1 MSSYFKSMWEKASDI
16 TSKIS
21 NISAFN
27 DPNIAKTNKE
37 LKEMSQK
44 HQDQLKGLIDEI
56 NDFKNKSITEME
68 STVDTQKKE
77 NNKLKSD
84 NDKLQIEILEVKND
98 LKIQNEKY
106 AEFELKFGLLSKEKN
121 YIQEDLEKKL
131 KMIDEL
137 NTKIESLNTNLIKK
151 EENEFKAQNSNSL
164 KALEESLQKL
174 NLAREAFSLDIEEKS
189 KYLSNFLSD
198 ENLSKKLADIVNTNI
213 QDVYSKLEL
222 ASKEAEVKEDKQG
235 EVKETEVKE
244 GEVKEDEVKEGE
256 VKEGENKEGEVKE
269 NEVKKDEVKEIT
281 QVEGSQSRNNKEILL
296 ELIKSEVVDKKI
308 LDSAFKL
315 LEDRLN
321 NENKDYFTKIEKI
334 ILELN
339 LSEFKSKFDEDLNK
353 IETIF
358 ESHSKISEE
367 IKGENLKLTTSFSSL
382 EQNLNQEKVTNER
395 LQAEIDLIK
404 QNEKNHIEK
413 INEKQEEILMLII
426 EKNHINTIV
435 TEKEDSIKQLET
447 KMNNCLKEV
456 NDLKKE
462 LEGSCETI
470 KTKETKL
477 REQESLIE
485 KTKKSYEIYRESL
498 KQILLKVLDDEFFK
512 EIIEGCFSIKE
523 GESINEE
530 QFFNEI
536 YRITTYITPK
546 CNITML
552 RNILKQ
558 ETLKKLISNNTEN
571 LDTLLSQLNSNLSNA
586 QQMIDLNEKYG
597 SNSNFVGDL
606 IDSLILNIESHSK
619 NSTSSSKAINEN
631 KELIKNLNA
640 TIDETKKNAAD
651 KVDTLEK
658 QISKTK
664 QELKDSM
671 KTEKIQKETIET
683 LEQSI
688 KDSKAEVEKLNVKNK
703 ASNQSVLDKTK
714 EIDSIREKLIASNQK
729 NENLRIENF
738 ELNEKIKK
746 TEEAHNSVHEV
757 VRRMSV
763 EKVELSEKL
772 YDLDKL
778 RETIKDK
785 EKTIVSKKN
794 EIELLKTSCKN
805 LEELISNMKII
816 EDKNTEVYRSQ
827 IIELTEKAEEFEKK
841 YNLAEEK
848 SLEQND
854 NDKALSD
861 LKEALYL
868 LDQENIKLKE
878 QRDNIKKHAEE
889 IVVKVRKD
897 LQDTE
902 YLIDKRI
909 ISDFLFKYFDKT
921 KNDKIKQS
929 LLDYFSNLMGYNNDE
944 RKQIGLPP
952 RDYSI
957 STTTSTSSTNDKLKD
972 LSDDLYNFVMNA

>member
-1 MSSYFKSMWEKASDI
+1 
-16 TSKIS
+16 
-21 NISAFN
+21 
-27 DPNIAKTNKE
+27 
-37 LKEMSQK
+37 
-44 HQDQLKGLIDEI
+44 
-56 NDFKNKSITEME
+56 
-68 STVDTQKKE
+68 
-77 NNKLKSD
+77 
-84 NDKLQIEILEVKND
+84 
-98 LKIQNEKY
+98 
-106 AEFELKFGLLSKEKN
+106 
-121 YIQEDLEKKL
+121 
-131 KMIDEL
+131 
-137 NTKIESLNTNLIKK
+137 
-151 EENEFKAQNSNSL
+151 
-164 KALEESLQKL
+164 
-174 NLAREAFSLDIEEKS
+174 
-189 KYLSNFLSD
+189 
-198 ENLSKKLADIVNTNI
+198 
-213 QDVYSKLEL
+213 
-222 ASKEAEVKEDKQG
+222 
-235 EVKETEVKE
+235 
-244 GEVKEDEVKEGE
+244 
-256 VKEGENKEGEVKE
+256 
-269 NEVKKDEVKEIT
+269 
-281 QVEGSQSRNNKEILL
+281 
-296 ELIKSEVVDKKI
+296 
-308 LDSAFKL
+308 
-315 LEDRLN
+315 
-321 NENKDYFTKIEKI
+321 
-334 ILELN
+334 
-339 LSEFKSKFDEDLNK
+339 
-353 IETIF
+353 
-358 ESHSKISEE
+358 
-367 IKGENLKLTTSFSSL
+367 
-382 EQNLNQEKVTNER
+382 
-395 LQAEIDLIK
+395 
-404 QNEKNHIEK
+404 
-413 INEKQEEILMLII
+413 
-426 EKNHINTIV
+426 
-435 TEKEDSIKQLET
+435 
-447 KMNNCLKEV
+447 
-456 NDLKKE
+456 
-462 LEGSCETI
+462 
-470 KTKETKL
+470 
-477 REQESLIE
+477 
-485 KTKKSYEIYRESL
+485 
-498 KQILLKVLDDEFFK
+498 
-512 EIIEGCFSIKE
+512 
-523 GESINEE
+523 
-530 QFFNEI
+530 
-536 YRITTYITPK
+536 
-546 CNITML
+546 
-552 RNILKQ
+552 
-558 ETLKKLISNNTEN
+558 
-571 LDTLLSQLNSNLSNA
+571 
-586 QQMIDLNEKYG
+586 
-597 SNSNFVGDL
+597 
-606 IDSLILNIESHSK
+606 
-619 NSTSSSKAINEN
+619 
-631 KELIKNLNA
+631 
-640 TIDETKKNAAD
+640 
-651 KVDTLEK
+651 
-658 QISKTK
+658 
-664 QELKDSM
+664 
-671 KTEKIQKETIET
+671 
-683 LEQSI
+683 
-688 KDSKAEVEKLNVKNK
+688 VKNK